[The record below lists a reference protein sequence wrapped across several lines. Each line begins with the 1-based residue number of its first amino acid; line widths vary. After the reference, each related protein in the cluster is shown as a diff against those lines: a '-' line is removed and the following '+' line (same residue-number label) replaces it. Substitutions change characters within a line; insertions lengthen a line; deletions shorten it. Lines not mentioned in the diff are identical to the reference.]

1 MTSHGPDGHATE
13 ESCHA
18 PTRSQRRQAVE
29 CGEGWSGR
37 PCHGRGQA
45 TRLRVANAA
54 TRWSAAKDGWYQAV
68 HHLAMVATKR
78 VAKKKVAKSGY
89 VESPARECMAGT
101 AMPRKRSGDAPACSQ
116 RRQAVEC
123 GEGWSVPGRPPSGDG
138 GYEEVGYE
146 EVGDDEGRYEE
157 GRDEVIGYE
166 ESS

>member
-1 MTSHGPDGHATE
+1 MPRKNRAM
-13 ESCHA
+13 
-18 PTRSQRRQAVE
+18 
-29 CGEGWSGR
+29 
-37 PCHGRGQA
+37 
-45 TRLRVANAA
+45 RLHVANAA
-54 TRWSAAKDGWYQAV
+54 RRWSAAKDGWYRSV

-78 VAKKKVAKSGY
+78 GGYQERWRRRGY
-89 VESPARECMAGT
+89 VESPAPDCVVGT
-101 AMPRKRSGDAPACSQ
+101 AVPRKSSGHAPACSQ

-146 EVGDDEGRYEE
+146 EVGYEEVGYEEVGDDEGGDDEGGDDEGRYEE